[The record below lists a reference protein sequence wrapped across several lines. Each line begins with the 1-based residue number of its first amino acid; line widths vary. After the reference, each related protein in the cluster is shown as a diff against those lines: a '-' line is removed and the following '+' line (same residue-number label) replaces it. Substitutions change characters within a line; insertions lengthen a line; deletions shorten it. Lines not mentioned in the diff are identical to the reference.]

1 MDIQELIRR
10 AGNGEN
16 VIGDFSAKSVT
27 VPPWYELEKEYNPQ
41 MHPVMDKSEYPDI
54 TIYEEQDSD
63 SMTDEFGQ
71 PKKIKVAVGVEK
83 VSRVTYALQSLA
95 VKRTTELCFGIPVKR
110 QYNPQND
117 RQKEISNYIEKIF
130 DKNHIDTVNI
140 ERGRMLFASC
150 EIMTLWYGVKQKND
164 AYGFNSELKVRCVTY
179 SPMQGDQLYPL
190 FDEMGDLVAL
200 SVAYK
205 RKVEN
210 EEVSYFDTYTAE
222 KHIRW
227 SNEKE
232 DKSAVGPQSE
242 MRVVLNEDINI
253 GKIPAVYMYRPTPVW
268 ENTSWIVY
276 EMEWA
281 VSRNGNYLRKNS
293 RPILMAAVSEELQ
306 FGKSPATDQAF
317 RDIVQYPAGSDLK
330 YVTWPGAVDN
340 LKFYIYELRQMF
352 FTQLQLP
359 DWSYENM
366 KTSPM
371 SGEARKQLF
380 IDCHLKVK
388 DESGRWLEFFDRE
401 VNVIKAFLKI
411 MLPEEWAK
419 DIDELPVKNVISPFT
434 ITSDADNVAILVNAT
449 GGKQLMSQETAV
461 AKLGMVDD
469 SADELTKIRAEQ
481 QVEQLIDTLGE
492 RGV

>member
-1 MDIQELIRR
+1 MDIQDLINR

-16 VIGDFSAKSVT
+16 VIGQFSAKSIDI
-27 VPPWYELEKEYNPQ
+27 PSWGELEKEYNPSK
-41 MHPVMDKSEYPDI
+41 HPVMDKGEYPDI
-54 TIYEEQDSD
+54 TIFEEQESA
-63 SMTDEFGQ
+63 SETDEFGQ
-71 PKKIKVAVGVEK
+71 PKIIRVAKGVEK
-83 VSRVTYALQSLA
+83 VSRVTYALQNLA

-110 QYNPQND
+110 QYNPLND
-117 RQKEISNYIEKIF
+117 RQKDIARYIDNIYER
-130 DKNHIDTVNI
+130 NHMDTVNI
-140 ERGRMLFASC
+140 ERGRKLFASC
-150 EIMTLWYGVKQKND
+150 EIMTLWYGVAQEND
-164 AYGFNSELKVRCVTY
+164 SYGFRSNLKLRCVTY
-179 SPMQGDQLYPL
+179 SPMQGDSLYPL

-232 DKSAVGPQSE
+232 DGTGAGAASSMK
-242 MRVVLNEDINI
+242 VVLDEDISI

-268 ENTSWIVY
+268 ENTSWMVY

-293 RPILMAAVSEELQ
+293 RPILMAAVSEEVQ

-317 RDIVQYPAGSDLK
+317 RDIVQYPAGSSLQ
-330 YVTWPGAVDN
+330 YVTWNQAIDN
-340 LKFYIYELRQMF
+340 LKYYVNELRQMF

-388 DESGRWLEFFDRE
+388 DESGRWIEFFDRE
-401 VNVIKAFLKI
+401 VNVIKAYLKL
-411 MLPEEWAK
+411 MLPQDWAA
-419 DIDELPVKNVISPFT
+419 DIDALPVKNVITPFT
-434 ITSDADNVAILVNAT
+434 ITSDADAVSVLVNAT
-449 GGKQLMSQETAV
+449 GGKQLMSQGTAIQ
-461 AKLGMVDD
+461 KLGMVDD
-469 SADELTKIRAEQ
+469 AADELSKIQAESMQ
-481 QVEQLIDTLGE
+481 DLFAEPTV
-492 RGV
+492 

>member
-1 MDIQELIRR
+1 MDIQELIKR
-10 AGNGEN
+10 AENGEN
-16 VIGDFSAKSVT
+16 VTAQFSAKSVS
-27 VPPWYELEKEYNPQ
+27 VPSWYELEKEYNPEH
-41 MHPVMDKSEYPDI
+41 HPVMDKAEYPDI
-54 TIYEEQDSD
+54 TIYEERPSE
-63 SMTDEFGQ
+63 SMKDEFGQ
-71 PKKIKVAVGVEK
+71 PKIIKTAVGVEK
-83 VSRVTYALQSLA
+83 VSRVTYALQNLA

-110 QYNPQND
+110 QYDPQND
-117 RQKEISNYIEKIF
+117 RQKDISNYIEKIF
-130 DKNHIDTVNI
+130 DRNHIDTVNI

-150 EIMTLWYGVKQKND
+150 EIMTLWYGVQQPTD
-164 AYGFNSELKVRCVTY
+164 AYGFKSNLKLRCVTY

-200 SVAYK
+200 SVSYK

-210 EEVSYFDTYTAE
+210 EEVSFFDTYTAE
-222 KHIRW
+222 KHLRW

-232 DKSAVGPQSE
+232 DGTGANADSA
-242 MRVVLNEDINI
+242 MRVVLNEDISI

-268 ENTSWIVY
+268 ENTSWMVY

-330 YVTWPGAVDN
+330 YVTWPGAVEN
-340 LKFYIYELRQMF
+340 LKYYVYELRQMF

-401 VNVIKAFLKI
+401 VNVVKAFLKT
-411 MLPEEWAK
+411 MLPEDWSK

-434 ITSDADNVAILVNAT
+434 ITSDADTVSILVNAT
-449 GGKQLMSQETAV
+449 GGKQLMSQSTAV
-461 AKLGMVDD
+461 QKLGMVDD
-469 SADELTKIRAEQ
+469 AADELKKIQAEQ
-481 QVEQLIDTLGE
+481 MIDALGE
-492 RGV
+492 QAM